1 MHPDSLMVH
10 LENSMFHM
18 NEYLYTYIP
27 YMCSIEFSEC
37 HVYDNLG
44 ADFYMYENMHPD
56 FHIL

>member
-1 MHPDSLMVH
+1 MVH

-27 YMCSIEFSEC
+27 YMCSIEFSQC